1 MFSTSSLLLYLL
13 VQIAI
18 ALSLLYS
25 RQCVLSI
32 I

>member
-18 ALSLLYS
+18 ALSLLFLVNAYY
-25 RQCVLSI
+25 L
-32 I
+32 